1 MAYAHSVAR
10 PISQRLLSIL
20 QLTRMALVFTAISNS
35 VCSTLLRAEFTAE
48 DLSTKTGK
56 HIAYTDIIRDQIGSF
71 RVAAVVII
79 SIGLYGFGMSLNDL
93 IDRRR
98 DQQLAPGRPL
108 PSGRIGVVTAHA
120 ICTLLFI
127 AAWVAGVYY
136 AWGLGR
142 SGVLS
147 LIVLAWT
154 AILII
159 FYDYAGKYLVALG
172 ICTLGLIRFFHA
184 VIPAPQLPLLWHPLF
199 LMNHTTILSAV
210 CYQLEAK
217 RPPLTKRHWY
227 AVFGGLLTADVVC
240 VAAVW
245 WKRDHRFELDKFAEN
260 LWVEPGLL
268 YAAGAAVLFTLVAWV
283 IRKRYLDPR
292 TAGQTM
298 MLFGLLYLIVYDVCF
313 LAGYV
318 SPVAASFL
326 LLLLPAA
333 YLSVQLMRWWSKLV
347 SLSQKPTFQRA
358 R

>member
-1 MAYAHSVAR
+1 
-10 PISQRLLSIL
+10 
-20 QLTRMALVFTAISNS
+20 MALVFTAISNS
-35 VCSTLLRAEFTAE
+35 LCATLLLAEFNAE
-48 DLSTKTGK
+48 QQRVPYTNLVQPSRM
-56 HIAYTDIIRDQIGSF
+56 IAI
-71 RVAAVVII
+71 VIM
-79 SIGLYGFGMSLNDL
+79 SIGMYGFGMSLNDI

-98 DQQLAPGRPL
+98 DQQIAPGRPL
-108 PSGRIGVVTAHA
+108 PSGRIGVVTAHT
-120 ICTLLFI
+120 ICTLLLLMGF
-127 AAWVAGVYY
+127 AGGWYY
-136 AWGLGR
+136 ARGQETMRLRELTWLVLGWTAA
-142 SGVLS
+142 
-147 LIVLAWT
+147 LIV
-154 AILII
+154 

-172 ICTLGLIRFFHA
+172 ICSLGLIRFFHA
-184 VIPAPQLPLLWHPLF
+184 TIPAPQLPLVWHPLF

-217 RPPLTKRHWY
+217 RPALTKRHWY
-227 AVFGGLLTADVVC
+227 AVIGGLLAADVIC
-240 VAAVW
+240 VGAVW
-245 WKRDHRFELDKFAEN
+245 WKRDHHFAIEN
-260 LWVEPGLL
+260 FTQSLWVEPGLL
-268 YAAGAAVLFTLVAWV
+268 YAFAAAILFTLVAWV

-333 YLSVQLMRWWSKLV
+333 YVSVQMMRWWSKLV

>member
-1 MAYAHSVAR
+1 MPYPSLVPR

-35 VCSTLLRAEFTAE
+35 VCSTLLLAESNALANGT
-48 DLSTKTGK
+48 
-56 HIAYTDIIRDQIGSF
+56 AYTKEINGWRMAS
-71 RVAAVVII
+71 VVVM
-79 SIGLYGFGMSLNDL
+79 SIGLYGFGMSLNDI

-98 DQQLAPGRPL
+98 DQQLAPLRPL
-108 PSGRIGVVTAHA
+108 PSGRIGVFTAHA
-120 ICTLLFI
+120 ICTLLLL
-127 AAWVAGVYY
+127 AAFGAGAYY
-136 AWGLGR
+136 AWTTPQGQGRAAMLSMLLLGWT
-142 SGVLS
+142 VA
-147 LIVLAWT
+147 LIV
-154 AILII
+154 

-172 ICTLGLIRFFHA
+172 IVTLGLIRFFHA
-184 VIPAPQLPLLWHPLF
+184 AIPAPQLPLLWHPLF
-199 LMNHTTILSAV
+199 LMNHTTILSLV

-217 RPPLTKRHWY
+217 RPSLTKRHWY
-227 AVFGGLLTADVVC
+227 AVIGGLLAADAVC
-240 VAAVW
+240 ILAVW
-245 WKRDHRFELDKFAEN
+245 WKRDHHFELAKFAEN
-260 LWVEPGLL
+260 LWIEPGLL
-268 YAAGAAVLFTLVAWV
+268 YAAGAAALFALVAWV

-333 YLSVQLMRWWSKLV
+333 YLSVQFMRWWSRLV

>member
-1 MAYAHSVAR
+1 MFHVFPFQLSSLFVAR
-10 PISQRLLSIL
+10 PISLRLLSIL

-35 VCSTLLRAEFTAE
+35 ICAALLLARFQA
-48 DLSTKTGK
+48 D
-56 HIAYTDIIRDQIGSF
+56 IDRVPYTNKVQPLRM
-71 RVAAVVII
+71 AAIVVM
-79 SIGLYGFGMSLNDL
+79 SIGLYGFGMSLNDI

-98 DQQLAPGRPL
+98 DQQLAPLRPL
-108 PSGRIGVVTAHA
+108 PSGRIGVMTAHT
-120 ICTLLFI
+120 ICTLLLLMAFL
-127 AAWVAGVYY
+127 AGWYY
-136 AWGLGR
+136 ALGQETTR
-142 SGVLS
+142 LRD
-147 LIVLAWT
+147 LTMFVLAWT
-154 AILII
+154 AALIA

-184 VIPAPQLPLLWHPLF
+184 VIPAPQLPLVWHPLF
-199 LMNHTTILSAV
+199 LMNHTTLLSAV

-227 AVFGGLLTADVVC
+227 AVIGGLLTADVVC
-240 VAAVW
+240 VGAVW
-245 WKRDHRFELDKFAEN
+245 WKRDHHFNLDNFATS
-260 LWVEPGLL
+260 LWVEPGLI
-268 YAAGAAVLFTLVAWV
+268 YALGAAVLFALMARV

-298 MLFGLLYLIVYDVCF
+298 MLIGLLYLIVYDVCF

-333 YLSVQLMRWWSKLV
+333 YMSVLLMRWWSKLV
-347 SLSQKPTFQRA
+347 SLSQKPTYQRA

>member
-1 MAYAHSVAR
+1 MAYAHFVAR

-35 VCSTLLRAEFTAE
+35 VCSTLLRAESNARANA
-48 DLSTKTGK
+48 G
-56 HIAYTDIIRDQIGSF
+56 AYTQYVDASRI
-71 RVAAVVII
+71 AAVVII
-79 SIGLYGFGMSLNDL
+79 SIGLYGFGMSLNDI

-120 ICTLLFI
+120 ICTVLFI

-136 AWGLGR
+136 AWGQGR
-142 SGVLS
+142 GGVLS

-240 VAAVW
+240 IAAVW
-245 WKRDHRFELDKFAEN
+245 WKKDHRFELDKFAEN